1 MTRKLCDVKPNCG
14 RRVGEKFLGFCEMCY
29 RHDVEVVAVH
39 SESGRTKHVC
49 VGECVF
55 HSYKPDYMKEMSD
68 IPIDLREK
76 LFKRATTFT
85 FDNRT
90 RIEQRSPDKYVIIC
104 FKEVLN
110 KKGAWEYEP
119 SPSNRS
125 EMFLARTRY
134 SLGEAVDMVRD
145 KLGLEV

>member
-1 MTRKLCDVKPNCG
+1 MGKI
-14 RRVGEKFLGFCEMCY
+14 
-29 RHDVEVVAVH
+29 
-39 SESGRTKHVC
+39 S
-49 VGECVF
+49 
-55 HSYKPDYMKEMSD
+55 
-68 IPIDLREK
+68 IDLQEK

-110 KKGAWEYEP
+110 KKGEWEYEP

-125 EMFLARTRY
+125 ELFLARTRY
-134 SLGEAVDMVRD
+134 SLEEAVEIIRD